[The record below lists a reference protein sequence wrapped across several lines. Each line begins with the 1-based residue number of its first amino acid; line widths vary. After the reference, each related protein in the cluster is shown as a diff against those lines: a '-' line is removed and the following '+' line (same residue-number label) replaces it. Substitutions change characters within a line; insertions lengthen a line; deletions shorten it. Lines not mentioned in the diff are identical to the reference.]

1 MPYISRVCVC
11 VCVCV
16 FVIPLESRFQ
26 EGEQAWQSRC
36 YVSQYHGIDEK
47 VLCVKS
53 VWEPKICR
61 LERNERE
68 REREKADVTE
78 FCQQVSR
85 REVADFELKMYHCDD
100 E

>member
-1 MPYISRVCVC
+1 MGHTIPCHTYHVCVCVC

-68 REREKADVTE
+68 RERERE
-78 FCQQVSR
+78 SR
-85 REVADFELKMYHCDD
+85 CHRVLSAGIPERGG
-100 E
+100 

>member
-1 MPYISRVCVC
+1 
-11 VCVCV
+11 V
-16 FVIPLESRFQ
+16 F
-26 EGEQAWQSRC
+26 G
-36 YVSQYHGIDEK
+36 SQKFAVLRETKEK
-47 VLCVKS
+47 
-53 VWEPKICR
+53 
-61 LERNERE
+61 E